1 MSAVS
6 TRDQCMLG
14 VNERFVTEKSCV
26 CLCACRTCA
35 RCRAIKREASTN
47 ARLMTRICRSC
58 GDALSAEAQVEHRAR
73 VCCAHQAEHI
83 VRLASN
89 MRVQLAFGV
98 ALGLDEDRKAHG
110 FEAYLG
116 ETIQECIDRST
127 HKLTLE
133 TQLCSCDISCGQLS
147 DVCMA
152 LHLCTKQNCV
162 RHFLTLNIALPLQCT
177 V

>member
-58 GDALSAEAQVEHRAR
+58 GDALSAEAQAEHRAR

-83 VRLASN
+83 VRLARN

-116 ETIQECIDRST
+116 ETIQECIDRS
-127 HKLTLE
+127 KASSGKVTLHVDQPGRVGDAGLRYASE
-133 TQLCSCDISCGQLS
+133 DSVT
-147 DVCMA
+147 VCPQESVGICRVFRMERQE
-152 LHLCTKQNCV
+152 H
-162 RHFLTLNIALPLQCT
+162 
-177 V
+177 